1 MEREWETS
9 FGGNNYMVNISQPNG
24 MMCFELEDMRTNDRW
39 SGEFTAQCK
48 WLWQYYFP
56 YTIFSPTVFFPIP
69 LTPLCFVPHRRRR
82 DHSQGRQLQEV

>member
-9 FGGNNYMVNISQPNG
+9 FGGINYMVNISQPNG

-48 WLWQYYFP
+48 WL
-56 YTIFSPTVFFPIP
+56 
-69 LTPLCFVPHRRRR
+69 
-82 DHSQGRQLQEV
+82 